1 MKTLEKIAL
10 SVDQCRKDL
19 AEFKDLL
26 DRKQALSE
34 RKDILPFFRAHKH
47 LAALVGSYN
56 PRINRF
62 DLVATEFSLFGD
74 FACDLI
80 IGDSVNR
87 DFCFVEFEDAS
98 PQSVFIKKK
107 GMSTPEWSPRFDRGF
122 SQIIDWFL
130 ILEDQERTGLHKSK
144 FGLDVIQFVGLLV
157 IGRRK
162 DLDDSQYERLVWRS
176 DQVRV
181 GHRQVHCITFDDLYE
196 TLEWKQRIFGWPW
209 D

>member
-1 MKTLEKIAL
+1 
-10 SVDQCRKDL
+10 
-19 AEFKDLL
+19 
-26 DRKQALSE
+26 
-34 RKDILPFFRAHKH
+34 
-47 LAALVGSYN
+47 
-56 PRINRF
+56 
-62 DLVATEFSLFGD
+62 
-74 FACDLI
+74 
-80 IGDSVNR
+80 VNR

-98 PQSVFIKKK
+98 PQSVFTKKK
-107 GMSTPEWSPRFDRGF
+107 GKSTPEWSPRFDRGF

-130 ILEDQERTGLHKSK
+130 ILEDQKKTGLHKSK

-196 TLEWKQRIFGWPW
+196 TLEWKLRIFGWPW
-209 D
+209 N

>member
-19 AEFKDLL
+19 GEFKDLL
-26 DRKQALSE
+26 DRKQSLSE
-34 RKDILPFFRAHKH
+34 RRDILPFFRAHKH

-107 GMSTPEWSPRFDRGF
+107 GKSTPE
-122 SQIIDWFL
+122 
-130 ILEDQERTGLHKSK
+130 
-144 FGLDVIQFVGLLV
+144 
-157 IGRRK
+157 
-162 DLDDSQYERLVWRS
+162 
-176 DQVRV
+176 
-181 GHRQVHCITFDDLYE
+181 
-196 TLEWKQRIFGWPW
+196 
-209 D
+209 